1 MFVVI
6 DLKFTDMRYV
16 FLSLFSF
23 RKWKFSKGETSRSY
37 QERLHASLTLILGD
51 MSEIY

>member
-6 DLKFTDMRYV
+6 YLKFRDMRYV
-16 FLSLFSF
+16 STLFFSF
-23 RKWKFSKGETSRSY
+23 KKWKFSKGEASHSHH
-37 QERLHASLTLILGD
+37 EKLHASLTLILGD